1 MLIDPI
7 KTYIYAKAVKSSTAA
22 PGCSF
27 IVLPDGTTFTCE
39 PDGTPSS
46 RPGENVDEPYQ
57 WCQVIGGLA
66 HFRPLGVGTPAFT
79 FAVAV
84 LDKLP

>member
-27 IVLPDGTTFTCE
+27 IVLPDGTT
-39 PDGTPSS
+39 SH
-46 RPGENVDEPYQ
+46 
-57 WCQVIGGLA
+57 L
-66 HFRPLGVGTPAFT
+66 
-79 FAVAV
+79 
-84 LDKLP
+84 